1 MKVFVNLYQS
11 KTNKTTKRTMSVQMA
26 TTFTKVTGKISKYE
40 LYKIIYNE
48 RNVYIEWLDEIK
60 KNGVD
65 NKMRIR
71 NPLRNGG
78 LIYTNKNGLYAT
90 LWNLCV
96 VILQGNYDFT
106 GIPRPTKVV
115 YKHTIKFYTK
125 P

>member
-1 MKVFVNLYQS
+1 
-11 KTNKTTKRTMSVQMA
+11 MSVQMA
-26 TTFTKVTGKISKYE
+26 TTFTKVSGKISKYE
-40 LYKIIYNE
+40 LYKLIYNE

-71 NPLRNGG
+71 NPLRDGG

-96 VILQGNYDFT
+96 VILQGNYDFK
-106 GIPRPTKVV
+106 GIPSPTKVV
-115 YKHTIKFYTK
+115 YRHTGKFYTK